1 MDSLQRAGPDL
12 EAPEGQV
19 RRDECHN
26 ADQHHEHDEASPE
39 GCGTPLT
46 HTRLEAFILLVL

>member
-1 MDSLQRAGPDL
+1 MDSLQWAGPDL

-19 RRDECHN
+19 RRDECYN

-46 HTRLEAFILLVL
+46 HTRLEAFTLLVL

>member
-1 MDSLQRAGPDL
+1 MSVTMLTS
-12 EAPEGQV
+12 
-19 RRDECHN
+19 N
-26 ADQHHEHDEASPE
+26 HERDEASPE